1 MPTRRLLIRALPL
14 AGLTMAM
21 MPGTGAAAPA
31 ATLRFRNQDYLHRW
45 SRQGQHEF
53 TPADQPDLQAWRD
66 MVTVNQHRAVRSGE
80 QLAELAN
87 SVLGNYQRHGKIL
100 RTNSIPRSTQKP
112 AEHFAAAALGQPRF
126 IEAVFA
132 RFVLREG
139 QGQVLVVSHRE
150 YGERVGPA
158 ASAWLAQHG
167 TAIEQALMAWD
178 RWPSAQ
184 ELERLPSH
192 GG

>member
-1 MPTRRLLIRALPL
+1 MPTRRLMLRTLPL
-14 AGLTMAM
+14 AGLTLAM

-31 ATLRFRNQDYLHRW
+31 ATLRFRDRDYLHRW
-45 SRQGQHEF
+45 SRNGQHEF
-53 TPADQPDLQAWRD
+53 TPADQTDLQTWRD
-66 MVTVNQHRAVRSGE
+66 MVTVNLHPMVRSGE

-87 SVLGNYQRHGKIL
+87 TVLGNYQRHGKIL
-100 RTNSIPRSTQKP
+100 RTNSIPRTAQKP
-112 AEHFAAAALGQPRF
+112 AEHFTAAALGQPKF

-139 QGQVLVVSHRE
+139 IGQVLVVSHRE

-158 ASAWLAQHG
+158 ASAWLGQHG

-178 RWPSAQ
+178 RWPSAETLQ
-184 ELERLPSH
+184 RMPNH
-192 GG
+192 GA